1 MNILQVIA
9 ERKISE
15 AIREGRLKAEGW
27 QGKPLPEE
35 VCPYMPED
43 LKMAYKILK
52 NAGFVPPEVETRR
65 EIERLEEI
73 IAGSTDEQTRLKQMK
88 KLEVLIRKLAL
99 MRPEAGNIVLQEEY
113 YRKIVERVSVNSGDR
128 RDAPLPLSR
137 LSGKE

>member
-9 ERKISE
+9 ERKIDE
-15 AIREGRLKAEGW
+15 AIREGRLKTDGW
-27 QGKPLPEE
+27 QGRPLPDDTD
-35 VCPYMPED
+35 PFMPQD

-88 KLEVLIRKLAL
+88 KLDVLLRKLVL
-99 MRPEAGNIVLQEEY
+99 MRPGAGNITLQDDY
-113 YRKIVERVSVNSGDR
+113 YRKVVERVTVNS
-128 RDAPLPLSR
+128 SR
-137 LSGKE
+137 